1 MADLVVIGY
10 PDKGTAE
17 QAMAKLGELQKG
29 LVVQLAGASI
39 ISRDA
44 EGKLHNETP
53 SGATGMGAAS
63 GALWGTLIGLL
74 FFVPFAGLLIGGIF
88 GALFGKL
95 SDVGIK
101 DEWRQQVQDVVKP
114 GQAALAFMVVKATP
128 DKTLEALAPFG
139 GEVLKTSLSNEV
151 EEEIQKALDAHDASA
166 GQAPA
171 AGQPTGGQ
179 TA

>member
-10 PDKGTAE
+10 QDKATAE
-17 QAMAKLGELQKG
+17 QAMAKLGELQKA

-39 ISRDA
+39 ITRDA
-44 EGKLHNETP
+44 EGKLHNDTP
-53 SGATGMGAAS
+53 TGATGAGAAG

-74 FFVPFAGLLIGGIF
+74 FFVPIAGLLLGGIF

-114 GQAALAFMVVKATP
+114 GQAALAFMVTKATP

-139 GEVLKTSLSNEV
+139 GTVLKTSLSNEV
-151 EEEIQKALDAHDASA
+151 EEEIQKALDAHDGSA
-166 GQAPA
+166 AHMPQGSQPA
-171 AGQPTGGQ
+171 
-179 TA
+179 